1 MKRTTRSEVSPLRKV
16 LPLLLAMAP
25 ALSAWQGNPAVLSTL
40 RGQVEGAD
48 ASRLWVELAEA
59 NRSNMPVRT
68 MPAPDGSFEFRGIP
82 EGTYVVRV
90 TTLNG
95 DPICEKYESIHS
107 FSDQLTIRIPKR
119 KTSEP
124 ISGLVS
130 YARLKNPTPA
140 RAKRAFEKAQK
151 YTDAGKPE
159 EARKFLE
166 EAIRLFPEYTEAYSN
181 LGVLLVRTGKKE
193 AALESFEKAMSLG
206 PESAI
211 LQTNYA
217 FVLKALGRRDDALKA
232 ANRAVELDGSYA
244 RGQYMLGSILA
255 ERSETAEQAALHLR
269 RAAEEVPQAHLNL
282 AQLLARSGDRGG
294 AIKELEQ
301 YKNHAPAEQR
311 LKIDTWV
318 KSLRSK

>member
-1 MKRTTRSEVSPLRKV
+1 VSLSRKAF
-16 LPLLLAMAP
+16 PLLLAMAP
-25 ALSAWQGNPAVLSTL
+25 ALPAWQGNPAVLSTL

-48 ASRLWVELAEA
+48 GSRLWVELADA
-59 NRSNMPVRT
+59 SRSITPVRT
-68 MPAPDGSFEFRGIP
+68 MPAPDGTFEFRGIP
-82 EGTYVVRV
+82 EGTYSVRV

-95 DPICEKYESIHS
+95 DLICERFESIHS

-124 ISGLVS
+124 ISGVVS
-130 YARLKNPTPA
+130 YTRLKNPPPA
-140 RAKRAFEKAQK
+140 KAKRAFEKAQK

-159 EARKFLE
+159 EARRSLE

-211 LQTNYA
+211 LRTNYA

-232 ANRAVELDGSYA
+232 AKRAVDLDASYA
-244 RGQYMLGSILA
+244 RGQYMLGSMLA
-255 ERSETAEQAALHLR
+255 ERSETAEQAAVHLR
-269 RAAEEVPQAHLNL
+269 RAAEEVPQAHLHL
-282 AQLLARSGDRGG
+282 AQLLVRSGDRSG
-294 AIKELEQ
+294 AILELEQ
-301 YKNHAPAEQR
+301 YKSHAPAEQR
-311 LKIDTWV
+311 TNIDSWV
-318 KSLRSK
+318 KTLRVK

>member
-1 MKRTTRSEVSPLRKV
+1 MKKKTRSNVSLARKV
-16 LPLLLAMAP
+16 FALLLLMAP
-25 ALSAWQGNPAVLSTL
+25 ALPAWQGSPAVLSTL

-48 ASRLWVELAEA
+48 GSRLWVELAEA
-59 NRSNMPVRT
+59 NRSITPVRT

-82 EGTYVVRV
+82 EGTYSVRV

-95 DPICEKYESIHS
+95 NLICERYESIHS
-107 FSDQLTIRIPKR
+107 FSDQLTIKIPKR
-119 KTSEP
+119 NTPEP

-130 YARLKNPTPA
+130 YARLKNPPPA
-140 RAKRAFEKAQK
+140 KAKRAFEKALK

-159 EARKFLE
+159 DAKKSLE
-166 EAIRLFPEYTEAYSN
+166 EAIRLFPKYTEAYSN
-181 LGVLLVRTGKKE
+181 LGVILVRTGKKE
-193 AALESFEKAMSLG
+193 AALECFEKAMALG
-206 PESAI
+206 PDSAI

-232 ANRAVELDGSYA
+232 ANRAVELDASYA
-244 RGQYMLGSILA
+244 RGQYMLGSMLA
-255 ERSETAEQAALHLR
+255 ERSETADQAAAHLR
-269 RAAEEVPQAHLNL
+269 RAVEEVPQAHLNL

-294 AIKELEQ
+294 AILELEQ

-311 LKIDTWV
+311 IKLDSWV